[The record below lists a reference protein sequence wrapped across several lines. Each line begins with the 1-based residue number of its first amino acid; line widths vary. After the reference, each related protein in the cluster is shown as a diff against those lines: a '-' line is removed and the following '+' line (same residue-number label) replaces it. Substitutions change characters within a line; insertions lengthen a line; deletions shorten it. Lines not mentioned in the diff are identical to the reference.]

1 MITPPQG
8 ERIAKFLAHCGVCSR
23 RDGEAYITQGRVK
36 CNGVVVT
43 SPVTFI
49 GPTDRVEV
57 DGAPVT
63 PPTHEK
69 LWLFYK
75 PVGLITT
82 HKDPQGRTTVF
93 EYAQSKGLP
102 RVVSVGRLDI
112 NSEGLLLLTT
122 SSRFA
127 HAAEKPAT
135 GWERTYRVRVFGQ
148 LPINDLLALKNGITL
163 DGIHY
168 GPITVEIEAPNQS
181 RNQWIYMTLT
191 EGKNREIRKILNHFG
206 LQVNRLIRVRYG
218 PYDLQDL
225 KPGEFKSALLA
236 ATSGFI

>member
-1 MITPPQG
+1 MTTPPKG

-23 RDGEAYITQGRVK
+23 RDGEAFITQGRVK
-36 CNGVVVT
+36 LNGAVVT

-49 GPTDRVEV
+49 QPTDHVEV
-57 DGAPVT
+57 DGTPVT
-63 PPTHEK
+63 APTKEK

-82 HKDPQGRTTVF
+82 HKDPEGRPTVF

-102 RVVSVGRLDI
+102 RVISVGRLDI

-127 HAAEKPAT
+127 HEAEKPAT

-148 LPINDLLALKNGITL
+148 LPVSDLLALKNGITIE
-163 DGIHY
+163 GIHY
-168 GPITVEIEAPNQS
+168 GPIAVEIEAPNQS
-181 RNQWIYMTLT
+181 RNQWLYMTLT

-206 LQVNRLIRVRYG
+206 LQVNRLVRVRYG
-218 PYDLQDL
+218 PYDLQGL
-225 KPGEFKSALLA
+225 KPGDIKSAPLM
-236 ATSGFI
+236 AT